1 MNIYQKLSEVQS
13 KLKVAKENLNT
24 FGNYKYRSC
33 EDILEAVKPL
43 LKDVGAAITLS
54 DTVENIGD
62 RNYIKATATFVDTDD
77 CETREA
83 IGITAYAR
91 EDENKKG
98 MDLCQLTGST
108 SSYARKYALNGLFA
122 IDDTKDSDA
131 TNEREVVREV
141 KGYPTTPDTY
151 TTTPNTPFQAKPFA
165 EKSAF
170 ISEAQAKRIFG
181 IAKNGKEKLT
191 DDDKETVRLILGKYG
206 YTDTKLVK
214 WTDYEKICKEI
225 ADIQKLSEED
235 KKLNTPIKDNSGL
248 PF

>member
-13 KLKVAKENLNT
+13 KLKVAKENVNT

-43 LKDVGAAITLS
+43 LKDVGAALTLS
-54 DTVENIGD
+54 DEAVCIGD
-62 RNYIKATATFVDTDD
+62 RHYIKASANFVDTDD
-77 CETREA
+77 CEVREA
-83 IGITAYAR
+83 IGVTAYAR

-131 TNEREVVREV
+131 TNIGEDKPVREV
-141 KGYPTTPDTY
+141 LTYPTASKMETI
-151 TTTPNTPFQAKPFA
+151 
-165 EKSAF
+165 ELKSYDKV

-181 IAKNGKEKLT
+181 IAKNGKPKLT
-191 DDDKETVRLILGKYG
+191 DEDKENVKIILAKYG
-206 YTDTKLVK
+206 YTDSRAVK
-214 WTDYEKICKEI
+214 WTDYEKICKDIEEI
-225 ADIQKLSEED
+225 NQPEE
-235 KKLNTPIKDNSGL
+235 TGL
-248 PF
+248 PW